1 MAIIDIQDSNMTSE
15 KRAISF
21 LSNSVSEDIN
31 FLSSLKTALESVWK
45 DSAGIVKR
53 SEMQDKF
60 DKLKAFSEE
69 ANVKSQNYMSQI
81 IDELN
86 IYVSK

>member
-1 MAIIDIQDSNMTSE
+1 MAIIDIQDSNMTAE
-15 KRAISF
+15 KRAISY
-21 LSNSVSEDIN
+21 LSNSVSEN
-31 FLSSLKTALESVWK
+31 VALLSSLKTALESVWK
-45 DSAGIVKR
+45 DSAGTVKR
-53 SEMQDKF
+53 SEMQEIF
-60 DKLKAFSEE
+60 DKLKVFSEE

>member
-21 LSNSVSEDIN
+21 LSNSVSEDMN
-31 FLSSLKTALESVWK
+31 FLSSLITALESVWK
-45 DSAGIVKR
+45 DSAGTSKR
-53 SEMQDKF
+53 TEMREKF
-60 DKLKAFSEE
+60 AILKSFNEE

>member
-21 LSNSVSEDIN
+21 LSNSVTEDIN

-45 DSAGIVKR
+45 DSAGTVKR

>member
-15 KRAISF
+15 KKAISD
-21 LSNSVSEDIN
+21 LTNSVSSNIAS
-31 FLSSLKTALESVWK
+31 LSSLKTALESVWK
-45 DSAGIVKR
+45 DSAGTDKR
-53 SEMQDKF
+53 EEMQGIF
-60 DKLKAFSEE
+60 DKLTNYSEE